1 MRPAWTE
8 GRSGTGSPQGQPGT
22 DEAAALAVQFHGG
35 EGALVFVFVLRHGD
49 SVVHGCGRYVKAH
62 SLARPLQAA
71 NESFLLCIEGADKSR
86 HAYQP
91 QPIQCQAIYI
101 ML

>member
-49 SVVHGCGRYVKAH
+49 SVVHG
-62 SLARPLQAA
+62 
-71 NESFLLCIEGADKSR
+71 
-86 HAYQP
+86 
-91 QPIQCQAIYI
+91 
-101 ML
+101 